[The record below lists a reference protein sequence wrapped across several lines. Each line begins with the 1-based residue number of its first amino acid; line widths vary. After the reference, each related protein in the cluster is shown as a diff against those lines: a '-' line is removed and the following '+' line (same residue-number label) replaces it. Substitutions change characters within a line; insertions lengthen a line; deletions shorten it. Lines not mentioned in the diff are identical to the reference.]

1 MAIRWMP
8 ILWVAVAVMAC
19 GQDDPVPTS
28 GVQQT
33 AITATP
39 VVAPGPTTSAP
50 SIPTAAATPTVTG
63 LLALLGVAGS
73 SAQHH
78 GTASL
83 EEIILGADVIARV
96 GYLSKRTSVAQVPAT
111 DWWSGLLEFRFRV
124 HEYLKGS
131 GANEI
136 GAFVFLHFPTEA
148 EARAAVAAMAAGH
161 DNRWD
166 SREAIVFL
174 VSDAGHPVPEIGQD
188 QYWFGEMVYAAMGV
202 DPGDGYTVASPGQ
215 KLWLPEAGQSST
227 STRQASS
234 TDKKTEKRFMLDVPS
249 GTGRARASTSSASGP
264 TISLAGMKTRISTL
278 EAEANTGGTPEYR
291 RCVSLAYW
299 RVRHMRYRVSVHGS
313 PAFPWDVSMAS
324 GLPAGGIVFEN
335 PHTAGIAQDNIG
347 RGWFEGPDKDVVRY
361 ENLNFRPTDEAG
373 EIKYTQRIVTA
384 RPLAAGSYTFYH
396 NWLSP
401 WLQICNKNP
410 PELHNQEAIYLT
422 VTAPERT
429 LHEAFFDPVDTATAV
444 GADSSNGV
452 LEPNAFSLDGTTTT
466 ISNLKWQDGEV
477 TMTLSPTSTSLADY
491 AIDFIDT
498 TGTTTLSLTSGN
510 ASTTAL
516 TWTVPDKPWSDG
528 DLLMLRIHKPLSND
542 ATLSA
547 LALSGVDLTFD
558 PATTTYAASV
568 PATTTQTTVTPTTNH
583 ASATYVVKLAGV
595 VDLDGTIPLAA
606 GDNVITVE
614 VTAEDTTTT
623 QTYSVTITRATPPEP
638 VTVTL
643 TPRTEGLT
651 FFDLTVQ
658 WNDPQ
663 TCDNRYFVTVRR
675 NDGYIVR
682 NMGFHPAET
691 TSVTQ
696 VTYWPMDNVPDFVA
710 VVECDPSSGP
720 RREVGRMS
728 LRSARN

>member
-50 SIPTAAATPTVTG
+50 STPTAAATPTVTG

-83 EEIILGADVIARV
+83 EEIILGADVIARG

-249 GTGRARASTSSASGP
+249 GTGRARASVSSASGP

-291 RCVSLAYW
+291 ECVEFYY
-299 RVRHMRYRVSVHGS
+299 HDMRRTRWSID
-313 PAFPWDVSMAS
+313 AFGRTPWHDFYTIDS
-324 GLPAGGIVFEN
+324 GLPAG
-335 PHTAGIAQDNIG
+335 TATFFDYHHDERWDTLDSYGPL
-347 RGWFEGPDKDVVRY
+347 WYEGPDKDVMAFKAVSVV
-361 ENLNFRPTDEAG
+361 TSTSDGVQDEYYAL
-373 EIKYTQRIVTA
+373 RLVTA
-384 RPLAAGSYTFYH
+384 RPLPAGIYTFYP
-396 NWLSP
+396 NWLAPVTEPCGKDWSFASNRV
-401 WLQICNKNP
+401 LST
-410 PELHNQEAIYLT
+410 LT
-422 VTAPERT
+422 VTAPPRT
-429 LHEAFFDPVDTATAV
+429 LHEAFFDPVAIGNAV

-452 LEPNAFSLDGTTTT
+452 LEPNAFALDGTTTT
-466 ISNLKWQDGEV
+466 ISSLKWQDGAV
-477 TMTLSPTSTSLADY
+477 TMTLSPTASVADY
-491 AIDFIDT
+491 AIDFIDIN
-498 TGTTTLSLTSGN
+498 GTTTLSLTSDN

-516 TWTVPDKPWSDG
+516 TWTVPEKPWADG
-528 DLLMLRIHKPLSND
+528 DLLMLRI
-542 ATLSA
+542 A
-547 LALSGVDLTFD
+547 
-558 PATTTYAASV
+558 PAAAPPITT
-568 PATTTQTTVTPTTNH
+568 P
-583 ASATYVVKLAGV
+583 
-595 VDLDGTIPLAA
+595 
-606 GDNVITVE
+606 
-614 VTAEDTTTT
+614 
-623 QTYSVTITRATPPEP
+623 
-638 VTVTL
+638 
-643 TPRTEGLT
+643 
-651 FFDLTVQ
+651 
-658 WNDPQ
+658 
-663 TCDNRYFVTVRR
+663 
-675 NDGYIVR
+675 
-682 NMGFHPAET
+682 
-691 TSVTQ
+691 
-696 VTYWPMDNVPDFVA
+696 
-710 VVECDPSSGP
+710 
-720 RREVGRMS
+720 
-728 LRSARN
+728 